1 MTSIAL
7 LLVTV
12 PLYLTL
18 VGAERYGVLSL
29 TWLFLGYFGLF
40 DLGLGRATTQRM
52 AQLGAD
58 QVTER
63 VQLLWS
69 SLAIN
74 TLLGVA
80 GGACLWAVA
89 QALLDS
95 ALGAKLSAEVR
106 TELVTALPWLA
117 AAVPTVTLAAVCI
130 GALEAR
136 ERFFAV
142 NALQVGGGALFQLVP
157 LAAAV
162 WVGPR
167 LDVLIPAAMLARLST
182 LIASFLVCRHALP
195 LAGRPRFAWHLA
207 RPLLRYGGWV
217 TVSSVISPVLDALD
231 RFLIA
236 AIRGPVAVTFY
247 TVPYNLVAKFRVF
260 PISLTRALFPRFS
273 RIGNVQGGDLARQAV
288 LALAAV
294 TAPLVALGI
303 ALMDPF
309 MSLWLGAEFAH
320 SSSPVGQVL
329 LLGAWLNGLA
339 FIPYSLLQGQGR
351 PRAVAL
357 LHLSELLPFVA
368 LLWFAVQTAGIEGA
382 AWAWALRVS
391 VDAGLLFRVAG
402 FRARELLP
410 LATALCLLGSML
422 AGVRWLDGS
431 GQVAWVVGV
440 LSAVAV
446 WAWRVAPESLRQLVG
461 RGYTLFVSGVN
472 SARR

>member
-18 VGAERYGVLSL
+18 VGAERYGVMSL

-52 AQLGAD
+52 AQLGPD
-58 QVTER
+58 QVSDR
-63 VQLLWS
+63 VQLFWS
-69 SLAIN
+69 SVAFN

-89 QALLDS
+89 QTVLDS
-95 ALGAKLSAEVR
+95 SVSAKLSADVR
-106 TELVTALPWLA
+106 AELMVALPWLA
-117 AAVPTVTLAAVCI
+117 AAVPVVTVAAVCI

-142 NALQVGGGALFQLVP
+142 NALQVGGGALFQLLP
-157 LAAAV
+157 LVAAV
-162 WVGPR
+162 VFGPR
-167 LDVLIPAAMLARLST
+167 LDVLIPAAMLGRIST
-182 LIASFLVCRHALP
+182 LITCFLVCRQALP
-195 LAGRPRFAWHLA
+195 LAGRPRFAWHLV

-247 TVPYNLVAKFRVF
+247 TVPYNLVAKFRIF

-273 RIGNVQGGDLARQAV
+273 RMGNVQGGELARQAA

-294 TAPLVALGI
+294 TAPLVAVGI
-303 ALMDPF
+303 GLVDPF
-309 MSLWLGAEFAH
+309 LRLWLGAEFAH
-320 SSSPVGQVL
+320 SSSPVAQVL

-368 LLWFAVQTAGIEGA
+368 LLWFAVQIAGIEGA

-391 VDAGLLFRVAG
+391 VDAALLFWVAG
-402 FRARELLP
+402 FRTRELLP
-410 LATALCLLGSML
+410 LASALCLLGSLL
-422 AGVRWLDGS
+422 AGVRWLHG
-431 GQVAWVVGV
+431 GAQAAWVLSV
-440 LSAVAV
+440 LSAMAV
-446 WAWRVAPESLRQLVG
+446 WAWRVAPDPLRRTIG
-461 RGYTLFVSGVN
+461 RGSTLFLSSMN
-472 SARR
+472 SVRR

>member
-7 LLVTV
+7 LLITV

-40 DLGLGRATTQRM
+40 DFGLGRATTQRM
-52 AQLGAD
+52 AQLGAE
-58 QVTER
+58 QAAER
-63 VQLLWS
+63 VQLFWS

-80 GGACLWAVA
+80 GGACLWAVS

-95 ALGAKLSAEVR
+95 AIGAKLSGGVR
-106 TELVTALPWLA
+106 AELVIALPWLA
-117 AAVPTVTLAAVCI
+117 AAVPAGTLAAVCT

-136 ERFFAV
+136 ERFLAV
-142 NALQVGGGALFQLVP
+142 NALQVGGGALFQLLP

-162 WVGPR
+162 WAGPR
-167 LDVLIPAAMLARLST
+167 LDVLIAAAMLARFST
-182 LIASFLVCRHALP
+182 LIASFLVCRRALP
-195 LAGRPRFAWHLA
+195 LAGRPRPNWRLV

-236 AIRGPVAVTFY
+236 ALRGPVAVTFY
-247 TVPYNLVAKFRVF
+247 TVPYNLVAKFRIF

-273 RIGNVQGGDLARQAV
+273 RLDNAQGGDLARQAV
-288 LALAAV
+288 LALATV

-303 ALMDPF
+303 ALMHPF
-309 MSLWLGAEFAH
+309 LSLWLGAEFAQA
-320 SSSPVGQVL
+320 SSPVGQVL

-391 VDAGLLFRVAG
+391 VDAALLFRLAG

-410 LATALCLLGSML
+410 LVTALCLLGSML

-431 GQVAWVVGV
+431 GQAAWVVGV

-446 WAWRVAPESLRQLVG
+446 WAWRVAPESLRRLVG
-461 RGYTLFVSGVN
+461 RGSTLFLSGVN